1 MRLTINHD
9 RCLKSG
15 QCAYMQPDLF
25 RLEEDGSPVVLAEV
39 LEGPQIAMAQDAADM
54 CPAQA
59 IVLSRR
65 VPAPS

>member
-25 RLEEDGSPVVLAEV
+25 RLDDEGSPIVLVESPA
-39 LEGPQIAMAQDAADM
+39 GPQIDMAQDAADM

-59 IVLSRR
+59 ILLEG
-65 VPAPS
+65 